1 MQQSFDLNL
10 QSLYKV
16 VRVTLCQLLQQGKE
30 EGLFTWKMG
39 EEEDR
44 VSSQHNSQMGN
55 SLPHGSLGSQE
66 ANYCQRRSI
75 KGNINVCRSFLRDLF
90 AIPQFQKSI

>member
-44 VSSQHNSQMGN
+44 VSSQHNSQIHN
-55 SLPHGSLGSQE
+55 FLTDHLGH
-66 ANYCQRRSI
+66 RRPITVS
-75 KGNINVCRSFLRDLF
+75 GDPSRGT
-90 AIPQFQKSI
+90 